1 MRDKLRINKIAIF
14 LLLFLLALPPLAR
27 AQEAMTAYAR
37 RGSNITLR
45 LDWRSNNY
53 GTILWQRSTD
63 GTNWTDIPG
72 ATTTAYT
79 YRPTTE
85 QYIRAVISGDQA
97 CQPIIK
103 AYHIKL
109 TNINTDIAEIT
120 QNSVTFDVSGL
131 TIPKEDIVEWGV
143 CHNYYGLSRS
153 SENSYREKMGTT
165 LPEGDEMALT
175 CTGLQPNTKNSVR
188 LYFKTKDGSIVF
200 SSSKIVETAP
210 GLEWNTKDWQIGKN
224 SVTAKF
230 RVAGSSATSV
240 SFRFGTPGNI
250 TSYTPVLGDDGI
262 YTVNITGLA
271 PATDYQATVTADVDG
286 DEQTIA
292 KTVRTWTDYSTYTV
306 DNTVKPVS
314 HRIVWDRNNRIQL
327 SPDNIQAEY
336 ARLVRVSPDTILL
349 TYHGGDGTAVNTDHW
364 RNIYLQRSTDGG
376 KTWSQAEKLM
386 DASNKYSNMSNGWN
400 RFSDPTFTRL
410 TNGWILMQFIGNAN
424 PETNDNC
431 RVLISISKDGGQ
443 TWGDP
448 VTIGTGRTWEP
459 QIVQLPGGELELLVS
474 SEAYWWDHQRN
485 NLYQEILCS
494 RSTDNGQ
501 TWTAFTRASYNPGK
515 RDGMPVPILMQGN
528 KGVLFTIESIN
539 SNESPTLVHRELDGE
554 WNTQDWNGRYDSHR
568 WVAEPIR
575 GAAAPYCLQLPTGE
589 IVVMGHNNQSGS
601 TWQTNRESVCIGDNT
616 GHNFKYR
623 TMPFSSLPS
632 QNGAYYGSLFLKD
645 SNTIWLAYSHSV
657 YNGSDC
663 TKNCIEYIQ
672 GTIEEDIK

>member
-1 MRDKLRINKIAIF
+1 MKQAFAILFTLILCLTHATAQSVVTIPLRQN
-14 LLLFLLALPPLAR
+14 PPLC
-27 AQEAMTAYAR
+27 
-37 RGSNITLR
+37 
-45 LDWRSNNY
+45 
-53 GTILWQRSTD
+53 
-63 GTNWTDIPG
+63 
-72 ATTTAYT
+72 
-79 YRPTTE
+79 
-85 QYIRAVISGDQA
+85 V
-97 CQPIIK
+97 
-103 AYHIKL
+103 
-109 TNINTDIAEIT
+109 IAE
-120 QNSVTFDVSGL
+120 
-131 TIPKEDIVEWGV
+131 
-143 CHNYYGLSRS
+143 
-153 SENSYREKMGTT
+153 
-165 LPEGDEMALT
+165 
-175 CTGLQPNTKNSVR
+175 
-188 LYFKTKDGSIVF
+188 
-200 SSSKIVETAP
+200 
-210 GLEWNTKDWQIGKN
+210 
-224 SVTAKF
+224 
-230 RVAGSSATSV
+230 
-240 SFRFGTPGNI
+240 
-250 TSYTPVLGDDGI
+250 
-262 YTVNITGLA
+262 
-271 PATDYQATVTADVDG
+271 TVTVDLPSTPITIGADV
-286 DEQTIA
+286 
-292 KTVRTWTDYSTYTV
+292 TVS
-306 DNTVKPVS
+306 
-314 HRIVWDRNNRIQL
+314 
-327 SPDNIQAEY
+327 
-336 ARLVRVSPDTILL
+336 
-349 TYHGGDGTAVNTDHW
+349 GGDGTYTYKWTDSQGTV
-364 RNIYLQRSTDGG
+364 IGSASTLTITTPGEYYFQVTDGG

-448 VTIGTGRTWEP
+448 VTVGTGRTWEP

-554 WNTQDWNGRYDSHR
+554 WNTQDWNGRYDGHR

-623 TMPFSSLPS
+623 TMPFSSLPP

>member
-1 MRDKLRINKIAIF
+1 MRNKLQINKIGI
-14 LLLFLLALPPLAR
+14 LLLLSLALPYSVKADD
-27 AQEAMTAYAR
+27 AMTAYAR
-37 RGSNITLR
+37 RNSNITLR
-45 LDWRSNNY
+45 LDWRTGNY
-53 GTILWQRSTD
+53 GSIVWQRSAD

-72 ATTTAYT
+72 ATGTAYT

-85 QYIRAVISGDQA
+85 QYIRAVINGDEA

-103 AYHIKL
+103 SYHIKL
-109 TNINTDIAEIT
+109 TNINADISEIT
-120 QNSVTFDVSGL
+120 NNSVTFNVSGL

-153 SENSYREKMGTT
+153 SENTYREKMGST
-165 LPEGDEMALT
+165 LPDGDDMVLT
-175 CTGLQPNTKNSVR
+175 CTGLEPNSKNSVR
-188 LYFKTKDGSIVF
+188 LYFKTKDGSVVF
-200 SSSKIVETAP
+200 SSSKIVETLP
-210 GLEWNTKDWQIGKN
+210 GLEWNTQDWQIGKN

-230 RVAGSSATSV
+230 KVAGGSATSV
-240 SFRFGTPGNI
+240 NFQFGTPGNI
-250 TSYTPVLGDDGI
+250 TSYTPVLGSDGI
-262 YTVNITGLA
+262 YTVDITGLN

-286 DEQTIA
+286 DEQTIT
-292 KTVRTWTDYSTYTV
+292 KTIRTWTDYSTYTV

-336 ARLVRVSPDTILL
+336 ARLVRVSADTILL

-364 RNIYLQRSTDGG
+364 HDIYLQRSTDGG
-376 KTWSQAEKLM
+376 KTWSNAEKLM
-386 DASNKYSNMSNGWN
+386 DASKVYSNMSNGWN

-410 TNGWILMQFIGNAN
+410 SNGWILMQFIGNAN

-431 RVLISISKDGGQ
+431 RVLVSISKDGGQ

-448 VTIGTGRTWEP
+448 ITVGTGRTWEP

-485 NLYQEILCS
+485 NLFQEILCS

-528 KGVLFTIESIN
+528 KGILFSIESIN
-539 SNESPTLVHRELDGE
+539 SNESPSLIHRDLDGE
-554 WNTQDWNGRYDSHR
+554 WNTKDWDGTYDSRR
-568 WVAEPIR
+568 WVAETIR

-589 IVVMGHNNQSGS
+589 IIVMGHTNQNGS
-601 TWQTNRESVCIGDNT
+601 TWQTNREAVCIGDNT

-623 TMPFSSLPS
+623 TLPFSTLPS

-645 SNTIWLAYSHSV
+645 NNTIWLAYSHSI
-657 YNGSDC
+657 YDGNDC
-663 TKNCIEYIQ
+663 TKNCIEYIE
-672 GTIEEDIK
+672 GRIEEVK